1 MPTLSASL
9 RPRSIVPSPLL
20 AAANEPL
27 PPPSI
32 NWPATAVMTPPNMLL
47 NFDDLLGFDTLLG
60 ALLVVAA
67 DSLLAVAD
75 APAGAPP

>member
-1 MPTLSASL
+1 
-9 RPRSIVPSPLL
+9 
-20 AAANEPL
+20 
-27 PPPSI
+27 
-32 NWPATAVMTPPNMLL
+32 MLL